1 MSINHRNT
9 ISSRRKHLT
18 VRFKKTVKTCYE
30 FFGKNFLR
38 LSKGM
43 IVVIHC
49 RMTSYKKCSQNP
61 LQATTMESFETISNG
76 MLLLTIAAKFSILV
90 VCGAPGYVSLYEPI
104 LLISNVADKKK
115 AEIRKNLVI
124 RYPTLFIL
132 CKSASMQSSITYL

>member
-18 VRFKKTVKTCYE
+18 ARFKKIVKTCYE
-30 FFGKNFLR
+30 FFGKNFPR

-61 LQATTMESFETISNG
+61 LQATTMESFRTISNG

-104 LLISNVADKKK
+104 LLISNIADKKK

-124 RYPTLFIL
+124 PHCSFYVKVQA
-132 CKSASMQSSITYL
+132 CKVQ